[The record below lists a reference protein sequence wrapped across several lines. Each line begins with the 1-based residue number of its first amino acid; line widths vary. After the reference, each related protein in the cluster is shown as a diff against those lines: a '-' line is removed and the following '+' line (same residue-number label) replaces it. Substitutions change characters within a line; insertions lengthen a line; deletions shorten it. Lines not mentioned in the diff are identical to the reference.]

1 MKKQLFLVPV
11 LLISLSSCTSS
22 FGNKNEGLIDQE
34 NMNIVSE
41 INELA
46 IDTFL
51 KNSNKSLSDVVIENE
66 NKIDQNFTP
75 KEKSDVKEDII
86 KNLEKYIDQDP
97 KAHWV
102 YDNFFNITNVEAYL
116 TGNDPDTVE
125 FVYNMNHNITDFPK
139 TPGESIELGR
149 KTPYYLQWDNRW
161 AYDELGQRNIGISG
175 CGPTSTSMVLSRIKN
190 DPSITPD
197 KISKDAKNYMTNEGI
212 SWNFFKDEAEKYK
225 LNTKEI
231 NLNEKEMIEALKKG
245 PIIVSV
251 NRGYFTLFG
260 HIFVID
266 SYKDGKFIVNDPNS
280 IKNTMRPWTFDEI
293 SNQIAHMWQIY

>member
-175 CGPTSTSMVLSRIKN
+175 CGPTSTAMVLSRIKN
-190 DPSITPD
+190 DPTITPD